1 MKTSTAIFF
10 PFFFTGVKGFN
21 DSGDIPGKLCAL
33 CKGTGDNQC
42 SGDSGL
48 NVYAGYHGSFKCMAD
63 GTGDV
68 GFVKHT
74 TTNEVLALGE
84 GGSQDDYEYLCK
96 DGTRK
101 GNGTSK
107 TFWFGPQ
114 WPG

>member
-1 MKTSTAIFF
+1 M
-10 PFFFTGVKGFN
+10 
-21 DSGDIPGKLCAL
+21 
-33 CKGTGDNQC
+33 
-42 SGDSGL
+42 
-48 NVYAGYHGSFKCMAD
+48 YAGYHGSFKCMAD

-84 GGSQDDYEYLCK
+84 GGSKDDYEYLCK